1 MQAFTPRVLDPEVP
15 GQFPRRP
22 EITPQWYDIS
32 RTMIA
37 IMWQFDVK
45 PGREAEF
52 EELYG
57 VDGEWTAMNRTA
69 RSFLGNS
76 FLRDQNRSSRYILI
90 EYWSEM
96 LVYEQHRVFRSDVIA
111 SLEERRHAL
120 VDVIEPLGIYSALN
134 VPDRFGPTWS
144 QRK

>member
-1 MQAFTPRVLDPEVP
+1 
-15 GQFPRRP
+15 
-22 EITPQWYDIS
+22 
-32 RTMIA
+32 MIA

-52 EELYG
+52 EQLYD
-57 VDGEWTAMNRTA
+57 VDGEWTAVNRAA

-76 FLRDQNRSSRYILI
+76 LLRDQNRSSRYILI

-111 SLEERRHAL
+111 SLEESRRAL

-144 QRK
+144 QRR

>member
-1 MQAFTPRVLDPEVP
+1 
-15 GQFPRRP
+15 
-22 EITPQWYDIS
+22 
-32 RTMIA
+32 MIA

-52 EELYG
+52 EQLYG
-57 VDGEWTAMNRTA
+57 VDGEWTAVNRAA

-76 FLRDQNRSSRYILI
+76 LLRDQNRSSRYILI

-111 SLEERRHAL
+111 SLEERRRAL